1 MPHWGLKMDV
11 PNRLLFAVAG
21 ALDDDFHAG
30 DAGRLLAIGRAL
42 GLLGRLAFDEPDF
55 LLRVQ
60 ASQEALTNRVGDV
73 LAEALREAGDD
84 PADPELLLTLA
95 EALAAAH
102 DPRYGRG
109 R

>member
-1 MPHWGLKMDV
+1 MPHWGLRIDL
-11 PNRLLFAVAG
+11 PNRLLFAIAG

-30 DAGRLLAIGRAL
+30 DAGRLLALGRAL

-55 LLRVQ
+55 LLQVQ
-60 ASQEALTNRVGDV
+60 ASRETLANRVGDV

-84 PADPELLLTLA
+84 PADPELLLALT

-102 DPRYGRG
+102 DPWDGRG